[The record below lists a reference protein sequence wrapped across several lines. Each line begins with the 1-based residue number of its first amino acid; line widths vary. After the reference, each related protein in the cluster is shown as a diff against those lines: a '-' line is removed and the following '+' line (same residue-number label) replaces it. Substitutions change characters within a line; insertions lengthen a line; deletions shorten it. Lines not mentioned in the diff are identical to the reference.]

1 METLLPASCA
11 ALLYPMYPAKM
22 PKSVASRNSFACP
35 KVFWDFRTAPM
46 VEITNTLLV
55 VALGVILADKLIE
68 VNVLVLM
75 VVVLALVACTT
86 CSTRNAPRRSFSSA
100 AVSTLPA
107 TNAAGRVVGV
117 AISVYY
123 PSTLS
128 ASVIP

>member
-1 METLLPASCA
+1 MLQLTVAMTRTLL
-11 ALLYPMYPAKM
+11 L
-22 PKSVASRNSFACP
+22 
-35 KVFWDFRTAPM
+35 
-46 VEITNTLLV
+46 
-55 VALGVILADKLIE
+55 VALGVMLAVSPVMSVKLAE
-68 VNVLVLM
+68 VVVNVDAVT
-75 VVVLALVACTT
+75 VVLTV